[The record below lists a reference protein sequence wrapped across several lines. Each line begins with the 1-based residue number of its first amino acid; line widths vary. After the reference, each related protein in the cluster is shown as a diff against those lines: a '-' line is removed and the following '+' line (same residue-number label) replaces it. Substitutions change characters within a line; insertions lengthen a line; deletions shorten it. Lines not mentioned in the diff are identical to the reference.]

1 MRQYN
6 DELPGVK
13 KSSVDA
19 YRSIRAPES
28 LRERVLASAAELDV
42 DGIIGAPVMPSSR
55 TRTRMRAHIAARA
68 LASAAAIALVMTG
81 VFALYRHEPR
91 LSLAYEGEEVADAK
105 VEIQQPAV
113 AAIMFDLRST
123 PMGVPFTLKAEGK
136 STISVTGGSVEI
148 CTADGE
154 EVAYAGDGEDAVLDS
169 GGAEVEYMLYWSGT
183 DETSTLTVSVGN
195 VVSEYVMT
203 SSDGTVTVEKSE
215 KK

>member
-28 LRERVLASAAELDV
+28 LRERVLASAAELD
-42 DGIIGAPVMPSSR
+42 GIVGAPVTPASR

-68 LASAAAIALVMTG
+68 LASAAALALVMTG

-91 LSLAYEGEEVADAK
+91 LSLAYEGEEIADAK
-105 VEIQQPAV
+105 VEIQESAAV
-113 AAIMFDLRST
+113 AIMFDLRST

-136 STISVTGGSVEI
+136 STVSVTGGSVEI
-148 CTADGE
+148 CSSDGE

-169 GGAEVEYMLYWSGT
+169 GGAEVEYMLYWSGNG
-183 DETSTLTVSVGN
+183 ETSTLTVSAGN

-203 SSDGTVTVEKSE
+203 SSDGAITVEKAE

>member
-6 DELPGVK
+6 DDLPGVK

-28 LRERVLASAAELDV
+28 LRERVLASAAELDG
-42 DGIIGAPVMPSSR
+42 DDIIGAPVIPASR

-68 LASAAAIALVMTG
+68 LASAAALALVMTG

-91 LSLAYEGEEVADAK
+91 LSLAYEGEEIAVAK
-105 VEIQQPAV
+105 VEIQQPAAV
-113 AAIMFDLRST
+113 AIMFDLRST
-123 PMGVPFTLKAEGK
+123 PMGVPFTLKTEGK
-136 STISVTGGSVEI
+136 STISVTNGSVEI
-148 CTADGE
+148 CSSDGE
-154 EVAYAGDGEDAVLDS
+154 AVAYACDGEDADIDS
-169 GGAEVEYMLYWSGT
+169 GGAEVEYMLYWSSNG
-183 DETSTLTVSVGN
+183 ETSTLTVSAGN

-203 SSDGTVTVEKSE
+203 SSDGTIAVEKTE

>member
-13 KSSVDA
+13 KSSIDA

-28 LRERVLASAAELDV
+28 LRERVLASAAELDGA
-42 DGIIGAPVMPSSR
+42 GIISAPVMPTSR

-68 LASAAAIALVMTG
+68 LASAAALALVMTG

-91 LSLAYEGEEVADAK
+91 VSLVYEGEEIADAK

-113 AAIMFDLRST
+113 AAIMFDLRSA
-123 PMGVPFTLKAEGK
+123 PMGVPFTLKTKGT
-136 STISVTGGSVEI
+136 STIYVTNGSVEI
-148 CTADGE
+148 CASDGE
-154 EVAYAGDGEDAVLDS
+154 AVAYASDDEDAVLDS

-183 DETSTLTVSVGN
+183 GETSTLTVSVGN
-195 VVSEYVMT
+195 VTSEYVMT
-203 SSDGTVTVEKSE
+203 NSDGTVTVIKSE